1 VERCAETPSCN
12 HHVCVGTPVRFL
24 PHDNAPSVVPV
35 AAHVPGVRHQSHWE
49 DESGL
54 SQWLL
59 YTLRGQCGMAGV
71 GERHKSG
78 MNRDVRSGTACLV
91 TPPLVA
97 GGMAIQTAREG
108 APLLLSREV
117 KDAAKGAAELS
128 HHAAESMMPQ
138 ACRGV
143 NKPAGVAPHVLS
155 PEPSESAPAS
165 NVQQMQDKARCQ
177 RIPVRTENRI

>member
-1 VERCAETPSCN
+1 M
-12 HHVCVGTPVRFL
+12 
-24 PHDNAPSVVPV
+24 
-35 AAHVPGVRHQSHWE
+35 
-49 DESGL
+49 
-54 SQWLL
+54 
-59 YTLRGQCGMAGV
+59 GQ
-71 GERHKSG
+71 RSKSG
-78 MNRDVRSGTACLV
+78 MHRDVRSGTACLV

-143 NKPAGVAPHVLS
+143 NQPAGVAPHVLS
-155 PEPSESAPAS
+155 PKPPGSAPAS
-165 NVQQMQDKARCQ
+165 NVQQMQEQ
-177 RIPVRTENRI
+177 VTEPEDSSADREPDLTGISSYATILLGTVIDAKPTTRSSRLR